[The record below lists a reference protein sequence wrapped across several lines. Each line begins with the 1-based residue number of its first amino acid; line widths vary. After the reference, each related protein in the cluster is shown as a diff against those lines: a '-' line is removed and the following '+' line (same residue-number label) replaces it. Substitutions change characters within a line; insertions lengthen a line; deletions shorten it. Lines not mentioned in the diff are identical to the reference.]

1 MFLEIH
7 RHLVLY
13 KRLPDSPTCRFR
25 QILVVERDK
34 FEVRVFDGEVFQ
46 KIPSIGDDVSGME
59 IQFHSSLDSA
69 VLDAE
74 KQFTQSVRTGWRAF
88 DPTLSHFTTTVNSAA
103 QAKPRVA

>member
-1 MFLEIH
+1 MFSELH
-7 RHLVLY
+7 RHLVLF

-34 FEVRVFDGEVFQ
+34 FEVRVFESDVFQ
-46 KIPSIGDDVSGME
+46 GTLAIGDDATGTQ

-74 KQFTQSVRTGWRAF
+74 RQFKQSVRTGWRAV
-88 DPTLSHFTTTVNSAA
+88 DPTVSHFTATVNSAA
-103 QAKPRVA
+103 QAKSRVA